1 MLFDLPLS
9 LLMQLSSMPLLATG
23 HHMAQAQKCYY
34 HKGSGPKTYFPCHA
48 QSTRNS
54 KAIVV
59 NGKRVGDQFVVDYE
73 NEEMRYEGCV
83 RSFAYWAPTLLQSD
97 NLLNVETGKNIP
109 VVVSIDNDSSG
120 VSQSTTIELPKS
132 SISLKYDSDGR
143 WIELETRLKLFGKL
157 SYKRTT
163 I

>member
-1 MLFDLPLS
+1 
-9 LLMQLSSMPLLATG
+9 
-23 HHMAQAQKCYY
+23 
-34 HKGSGPKTYFPCHA
+34 
-48 QSTRNS
+48 
-54 KAIVV
+54 
-59 NGKRVGDQFVVDYE
+59 
-73 NEEMRYEGCV
+73 MRYEGCV

-120 VSQSTTIELPKS
+120 VSQSITIELPKS
-132 SISLKYDSDGR
+132 SISLKYDSDGS

-157 SYKRTT
+157 SYKLTT